1 MKSAYFSLKKEIES
15 YSYFEKMFILFVM
28 LCSFCITAE
37 YSITKPVSASVFIS
51 HFSTAF
57 FPYAW
62 LAVFPFNCLVV
73 ILYNRLLPRFGCHK
87 MMIYSVSI
95 VVLINSM
102 SSFFLK
108 TSPVFSFLHFVWKD
122 IYVMLMFQSVWSVVH
137 STIKVDRAK
146 YLYGIIYGVGGL
158 GSVLGSSLTALL
170 AVKIGSERLLLS
182 TVLFYA
188 FLMICYH
195 YILHFRGK
203 LESVEPITWK
213 SKDSAGGFKLI
224 ASSRLLQFILL
235 LVVFM
240 QVTSTLID
248 FQFSTY
254 LQELFPAKDVRTAYT
269 GRLFS
274 LVHTLNIFLQ
284 FFGAWIVMHFLG
296 LKKSHLSVPLLF
308 FSNTLA
314 FIIVPSFQAI
324 SACFCMIKAF
334 DYSIFTIIKEV
345 LYIPLKMEAKFKA
358 KAIIDV
364 LAYRSSRALAS
375 FIVIAVQAF
384 HLHQVK
390 FISCI
395 LCGLFLLW
403 FVTTLF
409 MFSKQSALVTD
420 NV

>member
-1 MKSAYFSLKKEIES
+1 MRSAYQALIKEICS
-15 YSYFEKMFILFVM
+15 YSSYEKMFIFFVM

-37 YSITKPVSASVFIS
+37 YSVTKPVSASVFIS
-51 HFSTAF
+51 HFSTSF

-62 LAVFPFNCLVV
+62 LAVFPFNFLVV
-73 ILYNRLLPRFGCHK
+73 MLYNRLLPRFGCWK
-87 MMIYSVSI
+87 MMFMSVSAVI
-95 VVLINSM
+95 LINTM

-108 TSPVFSFLHFVWKD
+108 NSPVFSFFHFVWKD
-122 IYVMLMFQSVWSVVH
+122 IYVMIMFQSVWSVVH
-137 STIKVDRAK
+137 STIKVGRAK

-158 GSVLGSSLTALL
+158 GSILGSSMTALL

-182 TVLFYA
+182 TVLFYTC
-188 FLMICYH
+188 LMLCYH
-195 YILHFRGK
+195 YILYFRDK
-203 LESVEPITWK
+203 LEDIEPITWK
-213 SKDSAGGFKLI
+213 NKDTAGGFKLI

-240 QVTSTLID
+240 QVASTLID

-254 LQELFPAKDVRTAYT
+254 LQELFPSKDVRTAYT

-296 LKKSHLSVPLLF
+296 LKKSHLSIPLLF
-308 FSNTLA
+308 LANTLA
-314 FIIVPSFQAI
+314 FIVTPSFQAI
-324 SACFCMIKAF
+324 STCFCMIKAF

-375 FIVIAVQAF
+375 FIVIAVQML

-390 FISCI
+390 FISWI
-395 LCGLFLLW
+395 LCGVFLLW
-403 FVTTLF
+403 FITTFF
-409 MFSKQSALVTD
+409 MFSKQSALVTETL
-420 NV
+420 